1 MKPTVLALIILVVGN
16 LTACAQS
23 RAVAP
28 TLPGPTPVGQVALV
42 TAVLEPAPVQQL
54 DIGVQVFDNRSSNQ
68 FAADGAVSVFTRI
81 REIESHYLPVLLR
94 NTLVE
99 SGHWGAVRVLPEA
112 DPSMD
117 LMVNG
122 TILASDGTEL
132 LLEISVRDSSG
143 REWLS
148 QRYLDQAS
156 SDDYPEFIP
165 SARDAAITM
174 QRLDAF
180 QDLYARIANDILA
193 VRDSLNEADLT
204 NLTQVTS
211 LRYAS
216 DLSPD
221 AFAGYLQTDGD
232 GLLVPVRLPA
242 SNDPMLARVADIRAR
257 HDVFIDTI
265 DEYYAGLYRDI
276 KPTYHIWRQYSHD
289 QVVEEQESL
298 ARENS
303 GVFGSSGSFESLAR
317 NYNRYKWAKIYEQ
330 EFVALAQGFVSETEP
345 ALLALTRNISGL
357 TGPVEEQYAQ
367 WRQLLR
373 ELFELETGLS
383 ANPVRE
389 P

>member
-1 MKPTVLALIILVVGN
+1 MRRTAWALWVLVAATLA
-16 LTACAQS
+16 ACAQS
-23 RAVAP
+23 RPVAP
-28 TLPGPTPVGQVALV
+28 TPSAPPPVGQVALV
-42 TAVLEPAPVQQL
+42 EAVTEPASVQQL
-54 DIGVQVFDNRSSNQ
+54 DIGVRVFDNRSSNQ

-303 GVFGSSGSFESLAR
+303 GVLGSSGSFESLAR

>member
-23 RAVAP
+23 RPVAP

-42 TAVLEPAPVQQL
+42 TAILEPAPVQQL

-81 REIESHYLPVLLR
+81 REIESQYLPLLLR
-94 NTLVE
+94 NTLIE
-99 SGHWGAVRVLPEA
+99 SGQWGVVRVLPEA

-117 LMVNG
+117 LLVSG

-132 LLEISVRDSSG
+132 LLEIKVSDSSG
-143 REWLS
+143 REWIS
-148 QRYLDQAS
+148 QHYLDQAS
-156 SDDYPEFIP
+156 TDDYPEYIP
-165 SARDAAITM
+165 SARDAATTM
-174 QRLDAF
+174 QSLDAF
-180 QDLYARIANDILA
+180 QDTYARIANDILA
-193 VRDSLNEADLT
+193 VRENLNETALT
-204 NLTQVTS
+204 TLMQLTS

-216 DLSPD
+216 DLAPD
-221 AFAGYLQTDGD
+221 AFADYLQRDER
-232 GLLVPVRLPA
+232 GLLTLARLPA
-242 SNDPMLARVADIRAR
+242 ANDPMLARVADIRAR

-265 DEYYAGLYRDI
+265 DEYYEGLYRDI

-298 ARENS
+298 ARERS
-303 GVFGSSGSFESLAR
+303 GILGSSGSFESLAR
-317 NYNRYKWAKIYEQ
+317 NYNRFKWAKIYEQ

-357 TGPVEEQYAQ
+357 TGPVEEQYTQ

-373 ELFELETGLS
+373 ELFELETELPV
-383 ANPVRE
+383 NPGGE

>member
-1 MKPTVLALIILVVGN
+1 MRWTAWALWILVAAT
-16 LTACAQS
+16 LAACAQS
-23 RAVAP
+23 RPVAP
-28 TLPGPTPVGQVALV
+28 TPPAPPPVGQVALV
-42 TAVLEPAPVQQL
+42 EAVTEPASVQQL
-54 DIGVQVFDNRSSNQ
+54 DIGVRVFDNRSSNQ

-265 DEYYAGLYRDI
+265 DEYYAGLHRDI

-303 GVFGSSGSFESLAR
+303 GVLGSSGSFESLAR

-383 ANPVRE
+383 ANPARE